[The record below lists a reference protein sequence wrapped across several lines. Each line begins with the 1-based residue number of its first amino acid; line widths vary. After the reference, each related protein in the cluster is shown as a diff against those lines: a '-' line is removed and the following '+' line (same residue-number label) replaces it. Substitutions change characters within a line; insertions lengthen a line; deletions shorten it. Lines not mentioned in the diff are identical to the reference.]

1 MKVELI
7 KEHEDGSATFRV
19 DMSDE
24 DATTLICLGMVTALE
39 QGIKDAQKYVG
50 DLSE

>member
-1 MKVELI
+1 MYKVKNPRTAYI
-7 KEHEDGSATFRV
+7 IFRLTP
-19 DMSDE
+19 ME
-24 DATTLICLGMVTALE
+24 RQTLLEEVME